1 MGVERRLSLLRG
13 GREVTLLPDRI
24 EDAREVGETAPCVKV
39 VVLELSDDR
48 GLVVSVTIL
57 NPLTC
62 VDISLTPPLT
72 CKSLRE
78 SSIFAI

>member
-1 MGVERRLSLLRG
+1 MERRLSLLRG

-48 GLVVSVTIL
+48 GLVSDTIL

-62 VDISLTPPLT
+62 LDISFTSSLTR
-72 CKSLRE
+72 KSFRA
-78 SSIFAI
+78 SSIFTI